1 MEGVDVCL
9 AFEADCNRSGVKSLF
24 SSVSSA
30 HRCISFSKK
39 TQLNFLWST
48 GWISDWINKLVRKG
62 HAVAPGS
69 LPCCLVCLN
78 RWELRAFSST
88 KAGGS
93 FNLLY
98 MSK

>member
-1 MEGVDVCL
+1 MEVADVCL
-9 AFEADCNRSGVKSLF
+9 AFGADCKRSGVKSLF
-24 SSVSSA
+24 SPASSA
-30 HRCISFSKK
+30 HHSISSSRNTK
-39 TQLNFLWST
+39 LNFLWST
-48 GWISDWINKLVRKG
+48 GWISEWTNKLVRRG

-69 LPCCLVCLN
+69 LPCCLISLN
-78 RWELRAFSST
+78 RWKLRAFNGT